1 MVPRPL
7 RTSPAFPMGTRTGM
21 VTPMRPMPTIGTV
34 AGGGGRVAWGLPQ
47 GIMTPVTSGATVWR
61 TGSSL
66 RPSSRPRGRVAFAV
80 LSFLPYTFVGGRA
93 APPAS
98 LRRGRRWVGAAA
110 GPSTTAAPSAGSV
123 RKPCGSLRQGWWSP
137 SWPSWRCWPVA
148 RGGTGSRR
156 TRRGP
161 PTGCP
166 GPIRPCSASVRRAS
180 SSALPSVPTPCT
192 GATLRRRGPCPSS
205 SAPPR
210 SAWPLPSTTPAGAW
224 RSTATAST

>member
-7 RTSPAFPMGTRTGM
+7 RTSPAFPMGPGRGWSPPCDRCPRLALWP
-21 VTPMRPMPTIGTV
+21 VVGE
-34 AGGGGRVAWGLPQ
+34 RVAWGLPQ
-47 GIMTPVTSGATVWR
+47 GIMTPVTSGATVRR

-80 LSFLPYTFVGGRA
+80 LSFLPYTFVGGRV

-98 LRRGRRWVGAAA
+98 LRWGRRWVGAAA

-123 RKPCGSLRQGWWSP
+123 REPCSSYRQGWWSP
-137 SWPSWRCWPVA
+137 SWPSWRCWPVV
-148 RGGTGSRR
+148 RGASPQWIRA
-156 TRRGP
+156 GP

-180 SSALPSVPTPCT
+180 SSVRPSAPTPCT
-192 GATLRRRGPCPSS
+192 GATPRRPAPCPSS

-210 SAWPLPSTTPAGAW
+210 SACSLPPTTPAGAW
-224 RSTATAST
+224 RSMQMAST